1 MARKVLVR
9 GAYCA
14 AFSIVFLAGLSAST
28 VAAKS
33 AVPPSVCTR
42 LAAKVHHSPN
52 IIAGSI
58 NRLLPRVTFMM
69 FGTSNVDPDDCGTI
83 WKAIRL
89 DMKTQPLPLSCPT
102 KHSGGVFLE
111 RLPGTGVYM
120 GGVFK
125 GSGECVHADF
135 VEASHRSSDPLEV
148 RTIAKPQGYTGP
160 CIGRMSGLGEVL
172 GTPSY
177 VESGDVPGGSLAYF
191 IRVTPW
197 TGHKWGSA
205 CKVTFHWRFLHRS
218 KVQYCARKSL
228 CQAAKAASAKLA
240 RRYIAYQNSRRYVA
254 RQNSAFQ
261 RRAIISAGHVVPIL
275 DQSAM
280 TSRGLTEVARA
291 WKILARQCAPTALPA
306 SMCARYP
313 TRKGGEKLYSTFRFF
328 PLKLGTRLYIGGIGH
343 LGAGRAHPPILVSI
357 YAPPRSGQKAL
368 SGLAGIWISR
378 CCATGAPSAVITHDE
393 EATRFYRG
401 KRLAGVLFNSR
412 E

>member
-1 MARKVLVR
+1 MARKVLAR

-14 AFSIVFLAGLSAST
+14 ACSIVFLAGFSAST

-42 LAAKVHHSPN
+42 LAAKVHHSPD
-52 IIAGSI
+52 IIAGSV
-58 NRLLPRVTFMM
+58 NGLLPSVTFMR
-69 FGTSNVDPDDCGTI
+69 FGTSNVDPNDCGAI

-102 KHSGGVFLE
+102 KHSGGVFLGH
-111 RLPGTGVYM
+111 LPGTRVYM
-120 GGVFK
+120 GGAFE
-125 GSGECVHADF
+125 GSGACVHAAF
-135 VEASHRSSDPLEV
+135 VETSRRSADPLEI
-148 RTIAKPQGYTGP
+148 RTITRPQGYTGP
-160 CIGRMSGLGEVL
+160 CIGRMSGLGKVL

-197 TGHKWGSA
+197 TGHKWGPA
-205 CKVTFHWRFLHRS
+205 CKVTFHWRFRYRS

-240 RRYIAYQNSRRYVA
+240 RRYVAYQNSRRYGVH
-254 RQNSAFQ
+254 QNSAFQ
-261 RRAIISAGHVVPIL
+261 RRAVISAGHVVPIL
-275 DQSAM
+275 EQSAM
-280 TSRGLTEVARA
+280 TSRGLAEVSRA
-291 WKILARQCAPTALPA
+291 WKILARQCTPTAFPA

-343 LGAGRAHPPILVSI
+343 LGAGRAYPPILLSI
-357 YAPPRSGQKAL
+357 YALPRSGQKAL
-368 SGLAGIWISR
+368 SGLVGIWITK
-378 CCATGAPSAVITHDE
+378 CCATGAPSAVITYGE
-393 EATRFYRG
+393 KAVPF
-401 KRLAGVLFNSR
+401 
-412 E
+412 

>member
-14 AFSIVFLAGLSAST
+14 AYSIVFLAGLSAPT

-52 IIAGSI
+52 IIARSVNG
-58 NRLLPRVTFMM
+58 LLPSVTFMR
-69 FGTSNVDPDDCGTI
+69 FGTSNVDPNDCGTI

-89 DMKTQPLPLSCPT
+89 DMSVSHLPLSCPT

-111 RLPGTGVYM
+111 RLPGTRVYM
-120 GGVFK
+120 GGAFE

-135 VEASHRSSDPLEV
+135 VETSRRSSDPLEV

-160 CIGRMSGLGEVL
+160 CIGRMSGLGKVL
-172 GTPSY
+172 GVPSY
-177 VESGDVPGGSLAYF
+177 VESGDVPGGSLEYF

-197 TGHKWGSA
+197 TGHKWGPA
-205 CKVTFHWRFLHRS
+205 CKVTFHWRFLYRS

-228 CQAAKAASAKLA
+228 CQAAKSASAKLS
-240 RRYIAYQNSRRYVA
+240 RRYVAYQNSRRYVTH
-254 RQNSAFQ
+254 QTSAFQ
-261 RRAIISAGHVVPIL
+261 RRAVISAGHVVPIL

-280 TSRGLTEVARA
+280 NSRGLSEVARA
-291 WKILARQCAPTALPA
+291 WKILARQCAPTGLPA
-306 SMCARYP
+306 YMCARYP

-343 LGAGRAHPPILVSI
+343 LGAGRAYSPILLSI
-357 YAPPRSGQKAL
+357 FALPRRGQKAL
-368 SGLAGIWISR
+368 SGLVGIWINR
-378 CCATGAPSAVITHDE
+378 CCATGAPSAVITYGDE
-393 EATRFYRG
+393 TIPFY
-401 KRLAGVLFNSR
+401 
-412 E
+412 